1 MIISGD
7 LHGQYQ
13 QLHILAFN
21 LKAIRDGFNAL
32 KNDGSRVCLTLSSP
46 QVVPLQTNLLPKD
59 CQALAA
65 YLCMWGY
72 LKTNVSR
79 HTQPVSITYN
89 SKFSSIMQPFLMRHC
104 NMQWPLCLT
113 NARLQRW

>member
-1 MIISGD
+1 M
-7 LHGQYQ
+7 QV
-13 QLHILAFN
+13 
-21 LKAIRDGFNAL
+21 IRDGFNAL
-32 KNDGSRVCLTLSSP
+32 MNDGSRVSLILSGP
-46 QVVPLQTNLLPKD
+46 QVVPLQTHLMPKD

-89 SKFSSIMQPFLMRHC
+89 SKFSSVMQPFLMPHC

-113 NARLQRW
+113 SARLQRW